1 MLFQNC
7 LTLSADIILKN
18 ISNVFIH
25 KMKVKQFKTPLVPIN
40 FNRVNEWVNG
50 DNIFFFSWTIPLT
63 APECKV

>member
-7 LTLSADIILKN
+7 LTLSTDIILKN

-40 FNRVNEWVNG
+40 FNRV
-50 DNIFFFSWTIPLT
+50 
-63 APECKV
+63 K